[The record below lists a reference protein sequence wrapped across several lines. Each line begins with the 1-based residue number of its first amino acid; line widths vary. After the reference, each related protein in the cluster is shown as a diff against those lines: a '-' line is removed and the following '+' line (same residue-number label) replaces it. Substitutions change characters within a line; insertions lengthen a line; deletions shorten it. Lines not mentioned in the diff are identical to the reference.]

1 MKRHAAGHIHAPDSK
16 RRRLPAY
23 PKNGRVSQACK
34 TCAASKLKCDEEK
47 PCRRC
52 GEKHLVCDWAQDGS
66 SIDAFPQPQRHGVCA
81 RVIQL
86 TRFTD

>member
-1 MKRHAAGHIHAPDSK
+1 MKRHAAGHIQPRDSK
-16 RRRLPAY
+16 RRRLPSY

-52 GEKHLVCDWAQDGS
+52 REKNLVCDWAQDGS
-66 SIDAFPQPQRHGVCA
+66 SIDASPPQPQRQGVCES
-81 RVIQL
+81 IQL
-86 TRFTD
+86 TRFRS